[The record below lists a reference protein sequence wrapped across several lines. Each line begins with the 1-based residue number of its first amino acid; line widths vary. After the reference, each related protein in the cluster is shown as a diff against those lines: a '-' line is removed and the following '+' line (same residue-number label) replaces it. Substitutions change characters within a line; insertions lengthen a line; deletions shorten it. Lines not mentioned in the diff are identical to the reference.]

1 MNDFLIWLLLL
12 LFFFLYIFFRDE
24 YYELNLNNIL
34 LFSMFKIKGIL
45 VFWIFILKVGML
57 MFFECNSLK

>member
-34 LFSMFKIKGIL
+34 FSMFKIKGIL